1 MISKIVGGFGLFN
14 GASYP
19 FRALGIFLTN
29 PRLIT
34 YLIIPIII
42 NCFLAIFIYSGL
54 IIFGQKQIPLVI
66 NILDMKVDQL
76 IANLPNWLGFLDEL
90 VIVLGFFLAIVLII
104 ILFLLTGFILLQFGT
119 ILGAPWYGKLSEK
132 LEEFR
137 LNKLEVIEVG
147 LIQDIWRA
155 ILFEIKKIILAI
167 IVGIP
172 LLILNFI
179 PGIGTIL
186 ATIGGLSL
194 TVTIVCLDFL
204 DAPLERR
211 RLKFREKLGII
222 WQGLPG
228 SGSFG
233 LVCLGLI
240 SIPLLNLVT
249 IPICVASG
257 TLFFCDLIDD
267 KSSLSQ
273 AGSL

>member
-1 MISKIVGGFGLFN
+1 
-14 GASYP
+14 
-19 FRALGIFLTN
+19 
-29 PRLIT
+29 
-34 YLIIPIII
+34 
-42 NCFLAIFIYSGL
+42 
-54 IIFGQKQIPLVI
+54 
-66 NILDMKVDQL
+66 
-76 IANLPNWLGFLDEL
+76 
-90 VIVLGFFLAIVLII
+90 
-104 ILFLLTGFILLQFGT
+104 LLQFGT